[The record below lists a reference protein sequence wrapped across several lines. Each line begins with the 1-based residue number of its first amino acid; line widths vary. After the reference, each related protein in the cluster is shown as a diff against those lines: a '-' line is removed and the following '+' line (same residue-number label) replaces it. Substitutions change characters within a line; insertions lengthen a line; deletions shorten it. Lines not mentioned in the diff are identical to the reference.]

1 MNVNYHTLSD
11 FRVNQSEWLKD
22 QVVDNIT
29 VMMLEGLIDLNQVGQ
44 DGMRV
49 RASAGNDSF

>member
-22 QVVDNIT
+22 QVFDNIT

-44 DGMRV
+44 NGMRV

>member
-22 QVVDNIT
+22 QVFDNIT